1 MEKHGMCLQLHV
13 TVDSGGREAQ
23 LRGPCRGA
31 KSDTSE
37 TPEDI
42 SVHILGMT
50 RPAFFANTHTDRHIT
65 ELDSDN

>member
-1 MEKHGMCLQLHV
+1 MCLQLHV
-13 TVDSGGREAQ
+13 TVDPGGHEAQ
-23 LRGPCRGA
+23 LNDAPRGPCRGA

-42 SVHILGMT
+42 SVHMLGMT
-50 RPAFFANTHTDRHIT
+50 RPAFFANTDTDRHIT